1 MPNKSKVL
9 KTPSSSKVSGKF
21 TVQLPKK
28 TSDKRVLQGQNLTL
42 NSSTSDTR
50 HVVRAIFRPTVLNN
64 FIAHKILRRLSLVVY
79 SGSSFTM
86 EATQSNSPSATN
98 DYVDLARYSQE
109 GKEEFAIC
117 RFYVVKD
124 SRFDLLFGAGSV
136 NT

>member
-1 MPNKSKVL
+1 MVWYRVVPNNY
-9 KTPSSSKVSGKF
+9 
-21 TVQLPKK
+21 QKK
-28 TSDKRVLQGQNLTL
+28 TSDKSVLQGQNLTL
-42 NSSTSDTR
+42 NSSTSDAR

-64 FIAHKILRRLSLVVY
+64 FIAHKIVRRLSLVVY

-86 EATQSNSPSATN
+86 EATSDRIHLPPTN